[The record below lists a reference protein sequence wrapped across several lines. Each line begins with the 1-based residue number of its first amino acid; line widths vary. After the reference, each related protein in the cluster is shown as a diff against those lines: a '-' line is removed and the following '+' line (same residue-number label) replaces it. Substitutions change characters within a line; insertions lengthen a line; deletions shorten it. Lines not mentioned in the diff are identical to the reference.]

1 MKSKTLLIIFVALF
15 LVPSISAAT
24 IHGSVYD
31 SDIEIVNGVIVTIN
45 TIPEQTAVASDGSY
59 SFEISPGEYIISFEY
74 FENNELVYYSEEEI
88 SIIEEGD
95 FLMDVILLPNL
106 NEELDDDNF
115 EFVDPYEDF
124 NLSWIVVLIAFLV
137 VAYIIWNN
145 MKKKPMEK
153 KTSLEEDEVEK
164 VVEFIKEEGGRTTQK
179 DIRKKLLFSEAKAS
193 LILTELEHD
202 KKIRRIKK
210 GRGNIIILNKKS

>member
-1 MKSKTLLIIFVALF
+1 MKSKILLIVFVALF
-15 LVPSISAAT
+15 LIPSISAAT
-24 IHGSVYD
+24 IHGAVYD

-45 TIPEQTAVASDGSY
+45 TVPEQTAVASDGSY
-59 SFEISPGEYIISFEY
+59 SFEVGPGEYVISFEY
-74 FENNELVYYSEEEI
+74 FENNELVYSSEEEI
-88 SIIEEGD
+88 SIVDEGD
-95 FLMDVILLPNL
+95 YLMDIILLPTL

-115 EFVDPYEDF
+115 EFVNPYEDF

-137 VAYIIWNN
+137 AAYLIWNN
-145 MKKKPMEK
+145 MKKKPKEK

>member
-1 MKSKTLLIIFVALF
+1 MRLKGLFPILVALF
-15 LVPSISAAT
+15 LIPSISAAT
-24 IHGSVYD
+24 LHGTIYD
-31 SDIEIVNGVIVTIN
+31 SDIEVVNGVVVTIN
-45 TIPEQTAVASDGSY
+45 TIPEQTAVASGGSY
-59 SFEISPGEYIISFEY
+59 SFEVNPGNYVVSFEY
-74 FENNELVYYSEEEI
+74 FENNELVYSSEEEI
-88 SIIEEGD
+88 SIVEEGD
-95 FLMDVILLPNL
+95 YLMDVILLPNL
-106 NEELDDDNF
+106 NEEIDDDNF
-115 EFVDPYEDF
+115 EVVNPYEEF

-137 VAYIIWNN
+137 AAYILWNN
-145 MKKKPMEK
+145 LKKRPREK
-153 KTSLEEDEVEK
+153 KTILEEDEVER